1 MKVGRFVTHFGGSML
16 AAALL
21 VTAVPSRA
29 LAQDHDHGGSAQNL
43 SADQK
48 AKQNALVAIVRDAT
62 ERFKDPAV
70 ADAEHYSLIFGCVS
84 GGDFGAMGLHFLNGA
99 ILNEAN
105 TTGVIDPQRP
115 QILLYEPLPNGRVR
129 LTGADF
135 LVDAA
140 SWDAKHPHD
149 PPQLA
154 GQLFQFFDS
163 PNRFGLQPFYT
174 LHVWAWKD
182 SPTGTFVNWNAN
194 VSCDAFKGDQ

>member
-1 MKVGRFVTHFGGSML
+1 MKVGRFVTHFGCSML
-16 AAALL
+16 GALVV

-29 LAQDHDHGGSAQNL
+29 LAQDHDHGAQAQNL

-48 AKQNALVAIVRDAT
+48 AKQNALVAIVREAT
-62 ERFKDPAV
+62 ERFRDPAV
-70 ADAEHYSLIFGCVS
+70 AEAEHYGLVFGCVS

-99 ILNEAN
+99 ILDEAN
-105 TTGVIDPQRP
+105 KTGVIDPRRP
-115 QILLYEPLPNGRVR
+115 QILLYEPQPNGRVR

-140 SWDAKHPHD
+140 SWDAKHPQD

-154 GQLFQFFDS
+154 GQLFQFFDT
-163 PNRFGLQPFYT
+163 PNRFGLKPFYT
-174 LHVWAWKD
+174 LHVWAWKE

-194 VSCDAFKGDQ
+194 VSCDPFSGQ